1 MKRHTKSLWSYF
13 QKKIK
18 ECDRLYL
25 AIRPGKGDIMLGLK
39 DNQEMDDY
47 SYKVCGISSCENEAF
62 EIYETNNKI
71 IDVCE
76 QHEKMLNA
84 NKWTLW

>member
-1 MKRHTKSLWSYF
+1 
-13 QKKIK
+13 
-18 ECDRLYL
+18 
-25 AIRPGKGDIMLGLK
+25 MLGLK

-47 SYKVCGISSCENEAF
+47 NYKVCGISSCENEAF
-62 EIYETNNKI
+62 EIYETNDKI